1 MAKIR
6 FKLRYFLSLL
16 VPFFG
21 SAVSTQAS
29 DSDVVDEPKAAGSE
43 EAAAEAASGGSLSAG
58 AIAAAVAAAAAI
70 AAVADSGSG
79 GDAAPAPTQPPA
91 PAPTQPPAPA
101 PTDAPAPTPEPTIM
115 INAIVTEQQEV
126 TKTVIVPVTTETTT
140 KSAVNTTTESAV
152 QTEVTVLSKVNT
164 TSRSTSS
171 TVTLTQATVSGQA
184 YDATLAENIA
194 NKTENDGIAET
205 GEFYYVE
212 IPTQVDSG
220 VVDFVEV
227 TIMTD
232 GVDLID
238 VEYEVEQV
246 VDITVD
252 AAVET
257 TNIEDVGVAV
267 SQTAPAP

>member
-21 SAVSTQAS
+21 GAVSTQAS

-79 GDAAPAPTQPPA
+79 GDAAPAP
-91 PAPTQPPAPA
+91 APT
-101 PTDAPAPTPEPTIM
+101 PAPTPSPTIM
-115 INAIVTEQQEV
+115 VNAVVTEQQEV

-212 IPTQVDSG
+212 IPTHVDSG

>member
-79 GDAAPAPTQPPA
+79 GDAAPAPT
-91 PAPTQPPAPA
+91 PAPTSA
-101 PTDAPAPTPEPTIM
+101 PTPAPTPSPTIM
-115 INAIVTEQQEV
+115 VNAVVTEQQEV

-220 VVDFVEV
+220 VVDYVEV

-232 GVDLID
+232 GVNTTN
-238 VEYEVEQV
+238 VQYEVEEV
-246 VDITVD
+246 VEITVD

>member
-79 GDAAPAPTQPPA
+79 GDAAPAP
-91 PAPTQPPAPA
+91 
-101 PTDAPAPTPEPTIM
+101 APAPTPAPTPSPTIM
-115 INAIVTEQQEV
+115 VNAVVTEQQEV

>member
-1 MAKIR
+1 M
-6 FKLRYFLSLL
+6 
-16 VPFFG
+16 V
-21 SAVSTQAS
+21 
-29 DSDVVDEPKAAGSE
+29 
-43 EAAAEAASGGSLSAG
+43 
-58 AIAAAVAAAAAI
+58 
-70 AAVADSGSG
+70 
-79 GDAAPAPTQPPA
+79 
-91 PAPTQPPAPA
+91 
-101 PTDAPAPTPEPTIM
+101 
-115 INAIVTEQQEV
+115 NAIVTEQQEV

-140 KSAVNTTTESAV
+140 RSAVNTTTESAV

-171 TVTLTQATVSGQA
+171 TVTLTQATASGQA

-212 IPTQVDSG
+212 IPTQVESG

-232 GVDLID
+232 GVNTTN
-238 VEYEVEQV
+238 VQYEVEEV
-246 VDITVD
+246 VEITVD

>member
-79 GDAAPAPTQPPA
+79 GDAAPAPT
-91 PAPTQPPAPA
+91 
-101 PTDAPAPTPEPTIM
+101 PAPTPSPTIM
-115 INAIVTEQQEV
+115 VNAVVTEQQEV

-152 QTEVTVLSKVNT
+152 QTEVTLLSKVNT

>member
-1 MAKIR
+1 MKQFNKFIITLLSILVLSIGYLKAETLADIEKELNN
-6 FKLRYFLSLL
+6 LRESISNLDTSTVKEAITIDKSL
-16 VPFFG
+16 
-21 SAVSTQAS
+21 
-29 DSDVVDEPKAAGSE
+29 
-43 EAAAEAASGGSLSAG
+43 
-58 AIAAAVAAAAAI
+58 
-70 AAVADSGSG
+70 
-79 GDAAPAPTQPPA
+79 
-91 PAPTQPPAPA
+91 
-101 PTDAPAPTPEPTIM
+101 
-115 INAIVTEQQEV
+115 QEV

>member
-1 MAKIR
+1 MLLGAGIAHG
-6 FKLRYFLSLL
+6 LSSW
-16 VPFFG
+16 PHR
-21 SAVSTQAS
+21 
-29 DSDVVDEPKAAGSE
+29 
-43 EAAAEAASGGSLSAG
+43 LSACWP
-58 AIAAAVAAAAAI
+58 
-70 AAVADSGSG
+70 SG
-79 GDAAPAPTQPPA
+79 DP
-91 PAPTQPPAPA
+91 
-101 PTDAPAPTPEPTIM
+101 
-115 INAIVTEQQEV
+115 NL
-126 TKTVIVPVTTETTT
+126 
-140 KSAVNTTTESAV
+140 N
-152 QTEVTVLSKVNT
+152 
-164 TSRSTSS
+164 
-171 TVTLTQATVSGQA
+171 
-184 YDATLAENIA
+184 DATLAENIA

>member
-21 SAVSTQAS
+21 GAVSTQAS

-79 GDAAPAPTQPPA
+79 GDAAPAPT
-91 PAPTQPPAPA
+91 
-101 PTDAPAPTPEPTIM
+101 PAPTPSPTIM
-115 INAIVTEQQEV
+115 VNAVVTEQQEV

-140 KSAVNTTTESAV
+140 RSEVNTTTDSAV
-152 QTEVTVLSKVNT
+152 TTEVTMLSRVNT

-171 TVTLTQATVSGQA
+171 TVTLTQATQSGTP
-184 YDATLAENIA
+184 YDTSIYENTL
-194 NKTENDGIAET
+194 KTENDGVAEP
-205 GEFYYVE
+205 GEYYYVE
-212 IPTQVDSG
+212 VPVEVDSEMI
-220 VVDFVEV
+220 DFVEV
-227 TIMTD
+227 TVLTD
-232 GVDLID
+232 GI
-238 VEYEVEQV
+238 ETISTTYEVDAV
-246 VDITVD
+246 VEVTVD
-252 AAVET
+252 TPVET
-257 TNIEDVGVAV
+257 TNVEDVAVSV